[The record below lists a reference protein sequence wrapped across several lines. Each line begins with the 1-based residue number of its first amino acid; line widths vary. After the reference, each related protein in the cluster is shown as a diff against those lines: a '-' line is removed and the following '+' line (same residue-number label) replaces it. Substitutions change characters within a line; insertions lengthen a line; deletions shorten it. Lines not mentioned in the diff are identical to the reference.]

1 MPVIYESKFDKK
13 KHYKNRLSKADESYY
28 VQFSQ
33 MNEKMLTSPAKIK
46 MNNDSTDN
54 VPNTPDKFNK
64 IAAEAAA
71 MIKAEE
77 IERLPIH
84 KRKSTKDIAGKPK
97 LV

>member
-1 MPVIYESKFDKK
+1 MQPNRKTKPEQLPVIYEKFDKK

-46 MNNDSTDN
+46 LNKDMSDVS
-54 VPNTPDKFNK
+54 PNTPDKFNK

-71 MIKAEE
+71 MIKLEE
-77 IERLPIH
+77 
-84 KRKSTKDIAGKPK
+84 T
-97 LV
+97 